1 MALSPQGDPDYLPD
15 EPWSPHQDLDYL
27 PDVGLPPGF
36 ESNGCPCATV
46 RYSNH
51 PDYGRPWHEGLCTV
65 RRPGHDGACAQ
76 IAVSPYRDYIRQRP
90 HVPDPA
96 SALRPNVRVSWPDY
110 NSTLVAL
117 TGPSG
122 YTTARTALHPRQY
135 DPEANYAAL
144 SHLGLDLDDFCFHE
158 YQPQARGCRLKRPR
172 ILVPKPR
179 AFLVP
184 RGFKPCMNKLAAQQR
199 LTVAKLFCSDF
210 GFHDTTGLTDVGQH
224 IVNEFCTSATRH
236 HFARTPPSR
245 RHRHALGSFATVWR
259 LCEHLDCGGACQ
271 HTRSRAVLD
280 SRPRPSHDALREL
293 YRAYG

>member
-1 MALSPQGDPDYLPD
+1 M
-15 EPWSPHQDLDYL
+15 

-51 PDYGRPWHEGLCTV
+51 PDYGRPWHEGLCTA

-122 YTTARTALHPRQY
+122 YTTARTALHPTQY

-144 SHLGLDLDDFCFHE
+144 SHLGLDLDDFCFQE
-158 YQPQARGCRLKRPR
+158 YQPHARGRRLKRPR

-179 AFLVP
+179 TFLVP
-184 RGFKPCMNKLAAQQR
+184 RGFKSCMDKLAAQQR
-199 LTVAKLFCSDF
+199 LAVAKLFCSDF
-210 GFHDTTGLTDVGQH
+210 GPHDTTRLTDVGPL
-224 IVNEFCTSATRH
+224 IVNSFCTSATGH
-236 HFARTPPSR
+236 NFARTSPSR
-245 RHRHALGSFATVWR
+245 RQLHALGTFATVWR
-259 LCEHLDCGGACQ
+259 LCEHLDCGGSCQ

-280 SRPRPSHDALREL
+280 SRPRPSRDALQEL
-293 YRAYG
+293 YRHYG